1 MNPTADNSGAWHS
14 QFFSPFK
21 HVQQQFMANFGPS
34 WERQVQIAQQKRQAQ
49 MMLMNQAGN
58 LMVQPPPPPP
68 PSSLDMDMPISPT
81 TSMRM
86 TSPRK
91 SGKVD
96 RRAEH
101 NAIERARRESLNVKF
116 QQLAHA
122 LPNLQ
127 DDRRPSKSRI
137 VEKALEWVRQTFHR
151 EQQYRQEIQQLRLE
165 NERLRAQL
173 SKQTNLR
180 QSSFCEVEHHSVATS
195 SQHDT
200 QIMPYSNW
208 SSLSESYLFDPT
220 GRPTDDVAL
229 EPQDDDDNS
238 SNEGDYDY
246 DRKQS
251 LSFYG
256 PLLIPP

>member
-1 MNPTADNSGAWHS
+1 VLL
-14 QFFSPFK
+14 FFS
-21 HVQQQFMANFGPS
+21 HYL
-34 WERQVQIAQQKRQAQ
+34 RTIQIR
-49 MMLMNQAGN
+49 
-58 LMVQPPPPPP
+58 
-68 PSSLDMDMPISPT
+68 
-81 TSMRM
+81 
-86 TSPRK
+86 

-173 SKQTNLR
+173 SNQTHMKG
-180 QSSFCEVEHHSVATS
+180 SFSGIDRHSVVASS

-208 SSLSESYLFDPT
+208 SSLSESYLFDPN
-220 GRPTDDVAL
+220 GRPADDCTV

-246 DRKQS
+246 DRK

-256 PLLIPP
+256 PLCPCHTF